1 MSDILR
7 RPATMSKRNAL
18 LWGIFW
24 MLAGAILGWYFSIVP
39 TSVVG
44 YTWGSTALISQVL
57 YGVVM
62 WASLVLPMYVAA
74 LVLNSRVG
82 VLELSGRM
90 LFAHMPIL
98 FLMLPAM
105 FTDKISYSTFMSNPF
120 NAQLSMPYIVLMTI
134 LVVVVMAWYLR
145 WSYVAFSAVVKR
157 SGCGVVALFG
167 VAILLSY
174 MLSGQ
179 VLEWDIYNI

>member
-1 MSDILR
+1 MMWLLR
-7 RPATMSKRNAL
+7 RPATMSKRDAL

-44 YTWGSTALISQVL
+44 YTWGSTSLIYQVL
-57 YGVVM
+57 YSVVL
-62 WASLVLPMYVAA
+62 WVSLVLPMYAAA
-74 LVLNSRVG
+74 LVFNRRVG
-82 VLELSGRM
+82 LLELSGRM

-105 FTDKISYSTFMSNPF
+105 FADKIAYSTFMSNPF

-134 LVVVVMAWYLR
+134 LVAVVMAWYLR

-157 SGCGVVALFG
+157 SGWCVVALFG
-167 VAILLSY
+167 VAMLLSY
-174 MLSGQ
+174 MLSAQ
-179 VLEWDIYNI
+179 LLEWVIYNI